1 MLPAPFKLERY
12 FAQYEFNVRYLLCAS
27 DCESLTIQELLD
39 LEAGAAERFGR
50 LWLGYTET
58 LGAPTLRAE
67 ITRLFTSIAPDEV
80 LVNAGAEEA
89 IFLFMQAA
97 LAPGDHVIV
106 HRPCY
111 QSHFE
116 IARSMGCEVSAWSGR
131 DTTLAPSG
139 TPHEVRLRRVA
150 TGVQGSQGW
159 APDLDELKSM
169 LRPNTKAIVLSTP
182 HNPTG
187 YLMVEET
194 LRAIARIANEKGIWL
209 FSDEVYRE
217 CEYDAGQRL
226 PSAADLG
233 EKCVSLGAVSKTYG
247 LPGLRIGW
255 LAAHDRALLAKIAA
269 LKDYTTICSSAPS
282 EFLAEVALRQRSAL
296 IARSL
301 ATIQTNLGFLDG
313 FFARRGD
320 RFRWVR
326 PGAGPVGFPQLIGQ
340 DVDVFCDRLV
350 KQAGVLLLPGT
361 VFDDPGN
368 HFRLGFGRA
377 NLSEALAKLEEFLDE
392 ER

>member
-50 LWLGYTET
+50 HWLGYTET
-58 LGAPTLRAE
+58 LGAPALRAE
-67 ITRLFTSIAPDEV
+67 IARLYTSVDPKEV
-80 LVNAGAEEA
+80 LVHAGAEEA

-97 LAPGDHVIV
+97 LSPGEHVIV

-116 IARSMGCEVSAWSGR
+116 IARSMGCAVSAWSGR
-131 DTTLAPSG
+131 
-139 TPHEVRLRRVA
+139 EE
-150 TGVQGSQGW
+150 QGW
-159 APDLDELKSM
+159 ALDVDDLKSM

-187 YLMVEET
+187 YLMAEET
-194 LRAIARIANEKGIWL
+194 LREIARTANQKGIWL

-226 PSAADLG
+226 PSAVDLG
-233 EKCVSLGAVSKTYG
+233 EKCVTLGAVSKTYG

-255 LAAHDRALLAKIAA
+255 LAAHDQELLAKIAA

-282 EFLAEVALRQRSAL
+282 EFLAEVALRQRAAL

-301 ATIQTNLGFLDG
+301 ATIQANLALLDS
-313 FFARRGD
+313 FFARRAD

-326 PGAGPVGFPQLIGQ
+326 PGAGPVAFPQLIGE
-340 DVDVFCDRLV
+340 DVDRFCDRLV
-350 KQAGVLLLPGT
+350 KQAGVLLLPGS

-368 HFRLGFGRA
+368 HFRLGFGRV
-377 NLSEALAKLEEFLDE
+377 NLPEALAQFEEFLDE
-392 ER
+392 DH

>member
-12 FAQYEFNVRYLLCAS
+12 FARYEFTVRYLLCAS

-39 LEAGAAERFGR
+39 LEAGAAERFGKH
-50 LWLGYTET
+50 WLGYTET
-58 LGAPTLRAE
+58 QGAPALRAE
-67 ITRLFTSIAPDEV
+67 ITRLFTSITPEEV
-80 LVNAGAEEA
+80 LVHPGAEEA
-89 IFLFMQAA
+89 IYLFMHAA
-97 LAPGDHVIV
+97 LTPGDHLIV
-106 HRPCY
+106 HCPCY

-116 IARSMGCEVSAWSGR
+116 IARSLGCEVSAWSGR
-131 DTTLAPSG
+131 DTTL
-139 TPHEVRLRRVA
+139 
-150 TGVQGSQGW
+150 TGVQGEQGW
-159 APDLDELKSM
+159 ALDADELKSM
-169 LRPNTKAIVLSTP
+169 LRPNTRAIVLTNP

-187 YLMVEET
+187 YLMAEET
-194 LRAIARIANEKGIWL
+194 LREVARIANEKGIWL

-233 EKCVSLGAVSKTYG
+233 EKCVTLGTVSKTYG

-255 LAAHDRALLAKIAA
+255 LASHDQTLLAKVGG

-282 EFLAEVALRQRSAL
+282 EFLAEVALRQRAAL

-301 ATIQTNLGFLDG
+301 ATIQANLRLLDA
-313 FFARRGD
+313 FFARRAE

-326 PGAGPVGFPQLIGQ
+326 PAAGPVGFPRLLGEDIEK
-340 DVDVFCDRLV
+340 FCDRLV
-350 KQAGVLLLPGT
+350 KQAGVLLLPGP
-361 VFDDPGN
+361 VFDDTGN
-368 HFRLGFGRA
+368 HFRLGFGRK
-377 NLSEALAKLEEFLDE
+377 NLPEALAKLEEFLDG

>member
-1 MLPAPFKLERY
+1 MLPEPFKLERY
-12 FAQYEFNVRYLLCAS
+12 FARYEFNARYLLCVS

-39 LEAGAAERFGR
+39 LEPGAAERFSQQR
-50 LWLGYTET
+50 LGYTET

-67 ITRLFTSIAPDEV
+67 ITRLFASITPEEV
-80 LVNAGAEEA
+80 LVHAGAEEA

-116 IARSMGCEVSAWSGR
+116 IARSKGCQVSAWHARGE
-131 DTTLAPSG
+131 L
-139 TPHEVRLRRVA
+139 
-150 TGVQGSQGW
+150 GW
-159 APDLDELKSM
+159 SLNLDDLKSM

-182 HNPTG
+182 HSPTG
-187 YLMVEET
+187 YLMAEEM
-194 LRAIARIANEKGIWL
+194 LREVARITEERGIWL

-217 CEYDAGQRL
+217 CEYDAAQRL
-226 PSAADLG
+226 PCAADLG
-233 EKCVSLGAVSKTYG
+233 EKCVTLGAVSKTYG

-255 LAAHDRALLAKIAA
+255 LAAHDRGLLAKIAA

-282 EFLAEVALRQRSAL
+282 EFLAEVALRRREAL
-296 IARSL
+296 VARSL
-301 ATIQTNLGFLDG
+301 ATIQANLALLDR
-313 FFARRGD
+313 FFERRAS

-326 PGAGPVGFPQLIGQ
+326 PAAGPVGFPQLLGE
-340 DVDVFCDRLV
+340 DVDRFCDRLV
-350 KQAGVLLLPGT
+350 KEAGVLLLPGS

-377 NLSEALAKLEEFLDE
+377 NMPEALAQLEEFLDE
-392 ER
+392 EG

>member
-27 DCESLTIQELLD
+27 DCELLTIQELLN
-39 LEAGAAERFGR
+39 LEPGAAERFGR
-50 LWLGYTET
+50 HWLGYTET
-58 LGAPTLRAE
+58 LGAPSLRAE
-67 ITRLFTSIAPDEV
+67 IARLYTSINPEEV
-80 LVNAGAEEA
+80 LVHAGAEEA

-97 LAPGDHVIV
+97 LIPGDHIIV

-116 IARSMGCEVSAWSGR
+116 IARSLGCEVSAWSGR
-131 DTTLAPSG
+131 
-139 TPHEVRLRRVA
+139 EE
-150 TGVQGSQGW
+150 QGW
-159 APDLDELKSM
+159 ALDVDDLQGL
-169 LRPNTKAIVLSTP
+169 LRPNTRAIVLSSP

-187 YLMVEET
+187 YLMAEET
-194 LRAIARIANEKGIWL
+194 LREITRFTNEKGIWL

-233 EKCVSLGAVSKTYG
+233 EKCVTLGAVSKTYG

-255 LAAHDRALLAKIAA
+255 LAAHDRDLLAKIAA
-269 LKDYTTICSSAPS
+269 LKDYTTICASAPS
-282 EFLAEVALRQRSAL
+282 EFLAEVALRQRAAL

-301 ATIQTNLGFLDG
+301 TILQTNLALLDS
-313 FFARRGD
+313 FFARRAA
-320 RFRWVR
+320 RFTWAR
-326 PGAGPVGFPQLIGQ
+326 PGAGPVGFPQLIGE
-340 DVDVFCDRLV
+340 DVDLFCDRLV
-350 KQAGVLLLPGT
+350 KQAGVLLLPGS

-377 NLSEALAKLEEFLDE
+377 NLPEALAKLEEFLDE
-392 ER
+392 DH

>member
-27 DCESLTIQELLD
+27 DCESLTIQELLA

-58 LGAPTLRAE
+58 LGAPALRAE
-67 ITRLFTSIAPDEV
+67 ITRLFTSITPDEV

-131 DTTLAPSG
+131 ET
-139 TPHEVRLRRVA
+139 
-150 TGVQGSQGW
+150 QGW

-187 YLMVEET
+187 YLMAEDT

-233 EKCVSLGAVSKTYG
+233 EKCVTLGAVSKTYG

-282 EFLAEVALRQRSAL
+282 EFLAELALRQRTAL

-301 ATIQTNLGFLDG
+301 ATIQTNLSLLDG

-326 PGAGPVGFPQLIGQ
+326 PGAGPVGFPQLIGE
-340 DVDVFCDRLV
+340 DVDVFCERLV

-377 NLSEALAKLEEFLDE
+377 NLPEALAKLEEFLDE